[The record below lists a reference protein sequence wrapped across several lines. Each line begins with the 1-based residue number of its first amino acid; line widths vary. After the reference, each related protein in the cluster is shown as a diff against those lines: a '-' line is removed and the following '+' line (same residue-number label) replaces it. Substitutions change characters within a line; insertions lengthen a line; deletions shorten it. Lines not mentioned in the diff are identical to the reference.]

1 MDPPIK
7 LFGQT
12 IAFTT
17 SVSSQDDALDG
28 VATSSGAWEELS
40 SSPQVSSSHCLFPTV
55 SSF

>member
-17 SVSSQDDALDG
+17 SASSQDDATDG
-28 VATSSGAWEELS
+28 LGTTSSGAWEELS
-40 SSPQVSSSHCLFPTV
+40 SSPQVCYL
-55 SSF
+55 